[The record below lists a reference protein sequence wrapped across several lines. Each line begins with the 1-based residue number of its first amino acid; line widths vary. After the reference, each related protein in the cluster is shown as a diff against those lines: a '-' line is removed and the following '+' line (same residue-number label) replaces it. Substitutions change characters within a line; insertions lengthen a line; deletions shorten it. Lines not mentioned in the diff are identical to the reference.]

1 MRGIEANDDM
11 SGIFGIVTTT
21 AQQLGLSVVAEGIE
35 NEDQLAL
42 IRTLGCEFGQ
52 GYLLSRPVNREA
64 ASLIWRRASRHAKG
78 AVLRIRRPRYDLN
91 VKRSPLA

>member
-1 MRGIEANDDM
+1 MDAQIDQSFVRGIEANDDM

-64 ASLIWRRASRHAKG
+64 ASLILETGLPSREG
-78 AVLRIRRPRYDLN
+78 RI
-91 VKRSPLA
+91 